1 MTVALKSMIFSLLS
15 FILLVYILKQ
25 VRSYKIKVH
34 KGVVMTIEKKA
45 WVGGYN
51 IQLGTDQV
59 DSVILNEVIA
69 F

>member
-1 MTVALKSMIFSLLS
+1 
-15 FILLVYILKQ
+15 
-25 VRSYKIKVH
+25 
-34 KGVVMTIEKKA
+34 MTIEKKA